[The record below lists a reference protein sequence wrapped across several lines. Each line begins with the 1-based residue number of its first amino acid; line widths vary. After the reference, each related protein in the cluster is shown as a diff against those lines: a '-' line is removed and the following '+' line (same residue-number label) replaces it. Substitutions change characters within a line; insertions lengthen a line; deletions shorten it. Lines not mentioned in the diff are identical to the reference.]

1 MFSGG
6 RFCVLEEGYKNTG
19 CKIFPKSPSRH
30 DPSMVQAVAEDC
42 FSQALASDDVA
53 AEADGSDSGF
63 PEASSS
69 STSPI
74 PLKKKASAA
83 AGKPARPQPA
93 KTPKQGNK
101 TERVGERSS
110 SRDRTATALLKM
122 PNFKIPNKSK
132 APRKKTAKPAASS
145 KTKTLRVAKAKSPK
159 AKNPKANQPAS
170 KKPAVKQ
177 AKKAAA

>member
-1 MFSGG
+1 
-6 RFCVLEEGYKNTG
+6 
-19 CKIFPKSPSRH
+19 
-30 DPSMVQAVAEDC
+30 MVQAVAEDC
-42 FSQALASDDVA
+42 FSQALASDDGA

-132 APRKKTAKPAASS
+132 APRKKTAKPAA
-145 KTKTLRVAKAKSPK
+145 KTLRVAKAKNPK
-159 AKNPKANQPAS
+159 AKTPKANKPAS
-170 KKPAVKQ
+170 KTPAVKK

>member
-1 MFSGG
+1 
-6 RFCVLEEGYKNTG
+6 
-19 CKIFPKSPSRH
+19 
-30 DPSMVQAVAEDC
+30 MVQAVAEDC
-42 FSQALASDDVA
+42 FSQALASDDGA
-53 AEADGSDSGF
+53 AEADGSDLGF

-83 AGKPARPQPA
+83 TGKPARPQPA

-101 TERVGERSS
+101 AEQRVGERSS

-145 KTKTLRVAKAKSPK
+145 KTKTLRVAE
-159 AKNPKANQPAS
+159 AKNPKAKTPKANKPAS
-170 KKPAVKQ
+170 KKPAVKK
-177 AKKAAA
+177 AKTAAA